1 MNCAKI
7 KHGISVKLTD
17 EEVIEF
23 YKFTF
28 ANHSSSITS
37 IMLENIKLCYRNHGI
52 DLRRKV
58 MDSITP
64 EMKNKDGD

>member
-37 IMLENIKLCYRNHGI
+37 IMLENIALCYRNHGI
-52 DLRRKV
+52 DLYKRLIE
-58 MDSITP
+58 SITP
-64 EMKNKDGD
+64 EET